1 MYFQAILLYLEKM
14 VEKPNFR
21 LPEYVDPRGLRD
33 EFLRQTN
40 FSSKKTF
47 IDRNIFMRIK

>member
-1 MYFQAILLYLEKM
+1 M

-33 EFLRQTN
+33 EFPYKLLQQ
-40 FSSKKTF
+40 SKTF
-47 IDRNIFMRIK
+47 IDRNVFIRG